1 MEYTSVFHIIGPIMV
16 GPSSSH
22 TAGAL
27 KIARFAR
34 QKFGKKPVYAEITL
48 YNSFAKT
55 HKGHGT
61 DVALVGGIL
70 DFEPDDLRIP
80 FATAIAEKEQIEIKI
95 ISSDQEANHP
105 NTVKLILTDGY
116 DILEVTGIS
125 IGGGSFKILSG
136 VWSFGRSWG
145 CKDV

>member
-27 KIARFAR
+27 KIAKFAR
-34 QKFGKKPVYAEITL
+34 QKFGKKPVYVEITL

-70 DFEPDDLRIP
+70 DFEADDLRIP
-80 FATAIAEKEQIEIKI
+80 LALSIAQKEHIEVKFVN
-95 ISSDQEANHP
+95 SNEEPSHP

-136 VWSFGRSWG
+136 VWSFGRVWSENH
-145 CKDV
+145 V

>member
-1 MEYTSVFHIIGPIMV
+1 MEYKSVFDIIGPIMV

-27 KIARFAR
+27 EIARYAR
-34 QKFGKKPVYAEITL
+34 QKLGVQPEKVEITL

-70 DFEPDDLRIP
+70 NFKTDNLEIP
-80 FATAIAEKEQIEIKI
+80 NALEIAKNSGVEIKFN
-95 ISSDQEANHP
+95 ISEKIAQHP
-105 NTVKLILTDGY
+105 NTVTLVLIKDTKT
-116 DILEVTGIS
+116 LEVTGIS
-125 IGGGSFKILSG
+125 IGGGSFKIVG
-136 VWSFGRSWG
+136 ERHV
-145 CKDV
+145 

>member
-1 MEYTSVFHIIGPIMV
+1 MEYTSVFDIIGPIMV

-27 KIARFAR
+27 GIAKFAR
-34 QKFGKKPVYAEITL
+34 QKFGREPVFVEITL

-55 HKGHGT
+55 YKGHGT

-70 DFEPDDLRIP
+70 DFDTDDLRIP
-80 FATAIAEKEQIEIKI
+80 SALSIAEERGVGVKFV
-95 ISSDQEANHP
+95 ISEEEAAHP
-105 NTVKLILTDGY
+105 NTVKLVLVADY

-125 IGGGSFKILSG
+125 IGGGSFRILSG
-136 VWSFGRSWG
+136 VWSFGQAWG
-145 CKDV
+145 EADV

>member
-1 MEYTSVFHIIGPIMV
+1 MEYTSVFNIIGPIMI

-27 KIARFAR
+27 GIAKFAR
-34 QKFGKKPVYAEITL
+34 QKFVKQPVYAEITL

-70 DFEPDDLRIP
+70 DFDTDDSRIP
-80 FATAIAEKEQIEIKI
+80 SALEIAKKENIEIKLV
-95 ISSDQEANHP
+95 ISDEEADHP
-105 NTVKLILTDGY
+105 NTVKLILNDGY
-116 DILEVTGIS
+116 RIFEVLGIS
-125 IGGGSFKILSG
+125 IGGGSFKIISE
-136 VWSFGRSWG
+136 VWGG
-145 CKDV
+145 NNV

>member
-1 MEYTSVFHIIGPIMV
+1 MV

-27 KIARFAR
+27 GIAKFAR

-55 HKGHGT
+55 YKGHGT

-70 DFEPDDLRIP
+70 DFNTDDPRIP
-80 FATAIAEKEQIEIKI
+80 SALSIAEEKHIEVKFV
-95 ISSDQEANHP
+95 ISEEEAAHP
-105 NTVKLILTDGY
+105 NTVKLVLTDDY

-125 IGGGSFKILSG
+125 IGGGSFRILSG
-136 VWSFGRSWG
+136 VWSFGRAWG
-145 CKDV
+145 DANV

>member
-1 MEYTSVFHIIGPIMV
+1 MEYTSVFNIIGPIMV

-27 KIARFAR
+27 GIAKFAR
-34 QKFGKKPVYAEITL
+34 QKFGKQPAYAEITL

-55 HKGHGT
+55 YKGHGT

-70 DFEPDDLRIP
+70 DFDADDLRIP
-80 FATAIAEKEQIEIKI
+80 SALSIAEEEQLQIKFVL
-95 ISSDQEANHP
+95 SDEEVDHP

-116 DILEVTGIS
+116 EILEVTGIS

-136 VWSFGRSWG
+136 VWSFGATWG
-145 CKDV
+145 ESNV

>member
-1 MEYTSVFHIIGPIMV
+1 MEYTSVFNIIGPIMV

-27 KIARFAR
+27 GIAKFAR
-34 QKFGKKPVYAEITL
+34 QKFGKQPVYVEITL

-55 HKGHGT
+55 YKGHGT

-70 DFEPDDLRIP
+70 DFDTDDLRIP
-80 FATAIAEKEQIEIKI
+80 SALSIAEKEQVGIKFV
-95 ISSDQEANHP
+95 ISEEVADHP
-105 NTVKLILTDGY
+105 NTVKLILTDDY

-125 IGGGSFKILSG
+125 IGGGSFRILSG
-136 VWSFGRSWG
+136 VWSFGRAWG
-145 CKDV
+145 DNHV

>member
-1 MEYTSVFHIIGPIMV
+1 MEYTSVFNIIGPIMV

-27 KIARFAR
+27 SIAKFAR
-34 QKFGKKPVYAEITL
+34 QKFGKQPIYAEITL

-55 HKGHGT
+55 YKGHGT

-70 DFEPDDLRIP
+70 GFDADDLRIP
-80 FATAIAEKEQIEIKI
+80 SALSIAESDQLEIKFVL
-95 ISSDQEANHP
+95 SEEEADHP
-105 NTVKLILTDGY
+105 NTVKLVLTDGY

-136 VWSFGRSWG
+136 VWSFGATWG
-145 CKDV
+145 ESNV

>member
-1 MEYTSVFHIIGPIMV
+1 MEYTSVFNIIGPIMV

-27 KIARFAR
+27 GIAKFAR
-34 QKFGKKPVYAEITL
+34 QKFGKQPIYAEITL

-55 HKGHGT
+55 YKGHGT

-70 DFEPDDLRIP
+70 GFDADDVRIP
-80 FATAIAEKEQIEIKI
+80 SALSIAEKEQVEIKFV
-95 ISSDQEANHP
+95 ISEEEAQHP

-116 DILEVTGIS
+116 EVLEVNGIS
-125 IGGGSFKILSG
+125 IGGASFKILSG
-136 VWSFGRSWG
+136 VWSFGATWSENN
-145 CKDV
+145 V

>member
-1 MEYTSVFHIIGPIMV
+1 MEYTSVFNIIGPIMI

-27 KIARFAR
+27 GIAKFAR
-34 QKFGKKPVYAEITL
+34 QKFGKQPVYAEITL

-70 DFEPDDLRIP
+70 DFDTDDSRIP
-80 FATAIAEKEQIEIKI
+80 SALEIAKKENIEIKLV
-95 ISSDQEANHP
+95 ISDEEADHP
-105 NTVKLILTDGY
+105 NTVKLILNDGY
-116 DILEVTGIS
+116 RTFEVLGIS
-125 IGGGSFKILSG
+125 IGGGSFKILSE
-136 VWSFGRSWG
+136 VWGG
-145 CKDV
+145 NNV

>member
-1 MEYTSVFHIIGPIMV
+1 MEYTSVFDIIGPIMI

-27 KIARFAR
+27 KIAKYAR
-34 QKFGKKPVYAEITL
+34 QKFGKQPIYAVVTL
-48 YNSFAKT
+48 HDSFAKT
-55 HKGHGT
+55 YKGHAT

-70 DFEPDDLRIP
+70 DFDVDDLRIP
-80 FATAIAEKEQIEIKI
+80 SALEIAENQHVEIKFEL
-95 ISSDQEANHP
+95 SEEVADHP
-105 NTVKLILTDGY
+105 NTVKIILTDGY

-136 VWSFGRSWG
+136 AWSFGATWSENN
-145 CKDV
+145 V

>member
-27 KIARFAR
+27 KIAKFAR
-34 QKFGKKPVYAEITL
+34 QKFGKQPVCAEITL

-55 HKGHGT
+55 YQGHGT
-61 DVALVGGIL
+61 DVALVSGIL
-70 DFEPDDLRIP
+70 DFDTDDLRIP
-80 FATAIAEKEQIEIKI
+80 SALELAKKAHVEIKLMM
-95 ISSDQEANHP
+95 SEEKTAHP

-125 IGGGSFKILSG
+125 IGGGSFKILSD
-136 VWSFGRSWG
+136 VWRLGRERG
-145 CKDV
+145 